1 MTHEITR
8 KNWGV
13 RRGNRPGSEILAK
26 GGIYIALILVLIIAR
41 FLSPSFYQ
49 PSNLFNVLRQA
60 SALGILSVG
69 QTIVMIAGGIDL
81 SVAATMQLATIAI
94 AEISMAQDARVLPG
108 IIAVLIL
115 SAIVGV
121 MNGWLVTSRKV
132 PPFVATLFVGVVVT
146 GIRLVYT
153 RAAPSGG
160 LPPLMRVIGRDS
172 TGPLPNAALIFL
184 GLAILADILL
194 RRTTFGR
201 RVYSVGG
208 NPKAAWLSGVSVNRT
223 RMITYVACSLLA
235 GLGGLVLA
243 GYVGY
248 ADQWIGRG
256 YDLDSIAAVVIGGTS
271 FAGGSGSMWGTVAG
285 VILVTVLLNLVLLL
299 NMNVQWQLVVKGVVI
314 IVAVAVY
321 SFQRRG

>member
-1 MTHEITR
+1 
-8 KNWGV
+8 
-13 RRGNRPGSEILAK
+13 
-26 GGIYIALILVLIIAR
+26 
-41 FLSPSFYQ
+41 
-49 PSNLFNVLRQA
+49 
-60 SALGILSVG
+60 
-69 QTIVMIAGGIDL
+69 
-81 SVAATMQLATIAI
+81 
-94 AEISMAQDARVLPG
+94 
-108 IIAVLIL
+108 
-115 SAIVGV
+115 
-121 MNGWLVTSRKV
+121 
-132 PPFVATLFVGVVVT
+132 
-146 GIRLVYT
+146 
-153 RAAPSGG
+153 
-160 LPPLMRVIGRDS
+160 MRVIGRDS
-172 TGPLPNAALIFL
+172 TGPIPNAALIFL

-201 RVYSVGG
+201 RIYSVGG

-271 FAGGSGSMWGTVAG
+271 FAGGRGSIWGTVAG

-299 NMNVQWQLVVKGVVI
+299 NMNVQWQMVVKGLVI